1 MKRKTKNT
9 VFILLTFVSFT
20 MFSQN
25 NIGDRY
31 YQDGEYSLISIIKI
45 IEKSGF
51 ELQKLDVSLEV
62 FKRAV
67 ISLDEPTIR
76 QLNIDTRYLCTN
88 KHDENFEI
96 WNMFYKEISKEFYQE
111 NCEQLTALMLLDG
124 IIADPR

>member
-1 MKRKTKNT
+1 
-9 VFILLTFVSFT
+9 